1 MISLKKRALIILP
14 IIAILSYLFSTNNL
28 FFSATNGIFSTKKV
42 VHALEE
48 QFVLD
53 LNLKYEITEKYE
65 VFVTKKIDIINLE
78 NELSVTSFTQNLE
91 DYNYYDLVVKDSI
104 GQVVVKEIDEDNT
117 KRIVVPLRNSKIG
130 KNHVNTIT
138 IQYKSKDLLQRIGTI
153 SYFNL
158 PKIPKKNVRNLNI
171 EISTP
176 KSLGKLIYVTPS
188 IPETIEKE
196 KLNTY
201 LYKNNSALDQAISAT
216 FGEYQV
222 VNFSIKYE
230 LSNDSNWFVNKEVAL
245 IPDIKKR
252 QEVAI
257 RELNPKPTEI
267 NIDKDGN
274 YLAKYR
280 LNPKSKIEIT
290 YQGSVRIYGP
300 QLDVSSGGK
309 FEDISEETVTE
320 YTKENQFW
328 ESKSI
333 EIKDIANTLKDS
345 NLSVILNAKK
355 IYEFL
360 TENYKYNYEIE
371 KNSQVERYGAL
382 KALTR
387 EAQMGCMEFSDSFI
401 AIARSMG
408 IPARE
413 INGYAI
419 SENSETEPV
428 NIDLGGSDILHSWV
442 EFYDPNNSWV
452 GIDPTW
458 GATSKID
465 YFTKTDLSRVIFVIK
480 GIESTYPLPAGMYK
494 NEDKKKQVD
503 IVFPKEFSNE
513 LFEIKYQAS
522 NNFSF
527 NFINLIT
534 NKLPI
539 KVKNI
544 GNTSIYVDNESILPF
559 EEKIV
564 YFEKTETAEYQNF
577 LGTRYELKVQN
588 SIFYYLLVIV
598 YISFLGLLM
607 YVILYILIT
616 QSKFLRKLFALP
628 FRHPRGRGR

>member
-1 MISLKKRALIILP
+1 MISFKKRAFLILP
-14 IIAILSYLFSTNNL
+14 YLVFL
-28 FFSATNGIFSTKKV
+28 GFIFTSITFPRETL
-42 VHALEE
+42 ALEE

-53 LNLKYEITEKYE
+53 LDLKYNINEQNEVLVNKKVEI
-65 VFVTKKIDIINLE
+65 VNLE

-91 DYNYYDLVVKDSI
+91 DYNYYDLIVKDSI

-130 KNHVNTIT
+130 KNQVNTIT
-138 IQYKSKDLLQRIGTI
+138 IQYKSKDLLQKVGTV

-171 EISTP
+171 EIITP
-176 KSLGKLIYVTPS
+176 KSLGKLIYVTPA
-188 IPETIEKE
+188 IPQTIENDKQ
-196 KLNTY
+196 NIY
-201 LYKNNSALDQAISAT
+201 QYKNNSAIDQAISAT
-216 FGEYQV
+216 FGEYQI
-222 VNFSIKYE
+222 VNFNIKYE
-230 LSNDSNWFVNKEVAL
+230 LSNDSNWFVNKEIAL
-245 IPDIKKR
+245 IPDVLKR

-257 RELNPKPTEI
+257 RELNPKPSEI
-267 NIDKDGN
+267 IIDKDGN

-280 LNPKSKIEIT
+280 LNPKSKVEIT

-300 QLDVSSGGK
+300 KLDVSSGAK
-309 FEDISEETVTE
+309 FEEIPEEILEE
-320 YTKENQFW
+320 YTKELYFW
-328 ESKSI
+328 ETEST
-333 EIKDIANTLKDS
+333 EVKDIANTLKDP
-345 NLSVILNAKK
+345 NLSVLLNARK

-371 KNSQVERYGAL
+371 KNTQVERHGAL

-387 EAQMGCMEFSDSFI
+387 ESQMGCMEFSDSFI

-413 INGYAI
+413 INGYAL

-428 NIDLGGSDILHSWV
+428 NINLGGADILHSWV
-442 EFYDPNNSWV
+442 EFYDPNNGWIA
-452 GIDPTW
+452 IDPTW

-480 GIESTYPLPAGMYK
+480 GLESTYPLPAGMYK
-494 NEDKKKQVD
+494 NEENKKQVD
-503 IVFPKEFSNE
+503 IVFPKEFSND

-539 KVKNI
+539 KVKNT
-544 GNTSIYVDNESILPF
+544 GATTIYVDQESILPYQ
-559 EEKIV
+559 EKVV
-564 YFEKTETAEYQNF
+564 YFEKTETAEYKNF
-577 LGTRYELKVQN
+577 IGTRYELKVQN
-588 SIFYYLLVIV
+588 SVMYYLLVIV
-598 YISFLGLLM
+598 YISFLGLLL

-616 QSKFLRKLFALP
+616 QSKFLRKLFVLP
-628 FRHPRGRGR
+628 FHHPRGRGR

>member
-1 MISLKKRALIILP
+1 MISLKNSSLITLT
-14 IIAILSYLFSTNNL
+14 YLLTIGIYTGFL
-28 FFSATNGIFSTKKV
+28 VFPKSAF
-42 VHALEE
+42 ALEE

-53 LNLKYEITEKYE
+53 LNLNYNINEQNE
-65 VFVTKKIDIINLE
+65 VLVSKKVDIVNLE

-104 GQVVVKEIDEDNT
+104 GQVTVKEIDEDNT

-130 KNHVNTIT
+130 KNQVNTIT
-138 IQYKSKDLLQRIGTI
+138 IQYKSKDLLQKIGTI

-176 KSLGKLIYVTPS
+176 KSLGNLIYVTPS
-188 IPETIEKE
+188 IPQKTENENQNI
-196 KLNTY
+196 Y

-216 FGEYQV
+216 FGEYQI
-222 VNFSIKYE
+222 VNFNIKYE
-230 LSNDSNWFVNKEVAL
+230 LSNDSNWFVNKEIAL
-245 IPDIKKR
+245 IPDVLKR

-257 RELNPKPTEI
+257 RELEPKPTEI
-267 NIDKDGN
+267 TIDKDGN

-280 LNPKSKIEIT
+280 LNPKSKVEIT

-309 FEDISEETVTE
+309 FEEIPEEILEDYTE
-320 YTKENQFW
+320 DLQFW
-328 ESKSI
+328 ETQST
-333 EIKDIANTLKDS
+333 EVKDIANTLKDS
-345 NLSVILNAKK
+345 NLSVLLNARK

-371 KNSQVERYGAL
+371 KNSQVERHGAL

-387 EAQMGCMEFSDSFI
+387 ESQMGCMEFSDSFI

-413 INGYAI
+413 INGYAL
-419 SENSETEPV
+419 SESSETEPV
-428 NIDLGGSDILHSWV
+428 NINLGGSDILHSWV
-442 EFYDPNNSWV
+442 EFYDPNNGWV
-452 GIDPTW
+452 AIDPTW

-480 GIESTYPLPAGMYK
+480 GIESNYPLPAGMYK
-494 NEDKKKQVD
+494 SDENKKQVD
-503 IVFPKEFSNE
+503 IAFPKEFSND

-539 KVKNI
+539 KVKNT
-544 GNTSIYVDNESILPF
+544 GTTTLYVDNESILPYQ
-559 EEKIV
+559 EKIV
-564 YFEKTETAEYQNF
+564 YYEKTETAEYKNF
-577 LGTRYELKVQN
+577 IGTRYELKVQN
-588 SIFYYLLVIV
+588 SIIYYLLVVV
-598 YISFLGLLM
+598 YISFLGLLL

-616 QSKFLRKLFALP
+616 QSKFLRKLFVLP